1 MLRRF
6 VRVCHCEHM
15 RIGNTLYFDHQATTP
30 VDPRVLSRMLPY
42 FGEKFGNPHS
52 SEHSFGWS
60 AARAVDE
67 LAAQVASLL
76 GADADEIIFTSG
88 ATEANNLA
96 LLGLAATAPGR
107 SCRKILL
114 GSADH
119 KSALTVGIILA
130 ERDFEVVH
138 LRVDGGGHIDLA
150 HLHENISS
158 AVLVVSICAVNS
170 EIGTVQ
176 NLSAIHAIVHPCGA
190 LLHCDAAQA
199 PCGMDV
205 STVTEFADL
214 MSLSA
219 HKMYGPKGIGALYAR
234 RAVQRFVQ
242 PIIYGG
248 GQQSNLRSGTVPTP
262 LCVGFGAAAE
272 LLCVPEAV
280 SERERIG
287 KLRDMFVRG
296 LIELPWEIALN
307 GPSPSARH
315 PGSANMRFDGV
326 LAQDLLS
333 ILQPKLAASTGS
345 ACTSGMPE
353 PSHVLR
359 AIGLTNDQAAASVR
373 FCVGRYTTEL
383 DIQDAVGLIV
393 GGLEKMSRIDTRRAA
408 R

>member
-1 MLRRF
+1 
-6 VRVCHCEHM
+6 M
-15 RIGNTLYFDHQATTP
+15 RIGNRLYFDHQASTP

-42 FGEKFGNPHS
+42 FGENFGNPHS

-60 AARAVDE
+60 AARAVAE
-67 LAAQVASLL
+67 SAAQVASLL

-96 LLGLAATAPGR
+96 LLGLAATAPGAR
-107 SCRKILL
+107 RKILL

-119 KSALTVGIILA
+119 KSALAVGTVLR
-130 ERDFEVVH
+130 ERGFEVVH
-138 LRVDGGGHIDLA
+138 LRVDGGGHIDLD
-150 HLHENISS
+150 HLDDNISS
-158 AVLVVSICAVNS
+158 AVFVVSICAVNS
-170 EIGTVQ
+170 EIGTIQ
-176 NLSAIHAIVHPCGA
+176 DLSKIHAIVHPCGA
-190 LLHCDAAQA
+190 LMHCDAAQA

-205 STVTEFADL
+205 SKITAFADL

-219 HKMYGPKGIGALYAR
+219 HKMYGPKGIGALYIKR
-234 RAVQRFVQ
+234 TVQHFIQ

-272 LLCVPEAV
+272 LLCAPEAV

-287 KLRDMFVRG
+287 KQRDMFVRG
-296 LIELPWEIALN
+296 LIELPWRIAVN
-307 GPSPSARH
+307 GPSPFARH
-315 PGSANMRFDGV
+315 PGNANMRFDGFS
-326 LAQDLLS
+326 AQDLLS

-359 AIGLTNDQAAASVR
+359 MIGLTNDQAAASVR
-373 FCVGRYTTEL
+373 FCIGRYTTDS
-383 DIQDAVGLIV
+383 DIGDALGLIS
-393 GGLEKMSRIDTRRAA
+393 GALDQMSRIDTRRAG
-408 R
+408 